1 MSPEATSNTNA
12 VLDSK
17 SCNYTACLTSR
28 LTHDLQERLAAYL
41 VLPNGQPLL
50 AKAKSSVDYDPTHT
64 HRFRLRSQRLVIAH
78 PGASR

>member
-1 MSPEATSNTNA
+1 MSPEATSNSNT

-17 SCNYTACLTSR
+17 SCNYAVCLTSR

-50 AKAKSSVDYDPTHT
+50 AKAKSSVDCDPTPIPPWE
-64 HRFRLRSQRLVIAH
+64 S
-78 PGASR
+78 ASRYRSSRASR